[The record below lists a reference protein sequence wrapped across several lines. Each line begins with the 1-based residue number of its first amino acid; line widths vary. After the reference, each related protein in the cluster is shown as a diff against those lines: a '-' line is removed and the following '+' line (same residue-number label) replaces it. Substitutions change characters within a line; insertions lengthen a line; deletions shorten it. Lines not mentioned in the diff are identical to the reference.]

1 MVASYPASFYIANPH
16 PLINMQSPQFT
27 PTIGTT
33 PPDPNITIKVYDA
46 VNNGSFAV
54 ILVAAGG
61 LIYLKRIVKDFVQSP
76 FANSILSL
84 IKQIETNQEY
94 IEKMAI
100 SIDRLDKSTADLLAL
115 VTQLQ
120 NEILQSGELSKTQ
133 HELIMKDL
141 QHVQSLIDRRGSK
154 NVDSL

>member
-1 MVASYPASFYIANPH
+1 
-16 PLINMQSPQFT
+16 MQSPQFT